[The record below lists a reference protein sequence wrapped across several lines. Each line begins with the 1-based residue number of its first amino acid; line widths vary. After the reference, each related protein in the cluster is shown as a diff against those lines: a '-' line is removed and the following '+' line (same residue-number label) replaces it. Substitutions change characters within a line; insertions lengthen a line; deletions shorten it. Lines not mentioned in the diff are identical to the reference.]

1 MFGRGEQSFDARE
14 IWLGLV
20 VLSSNIAR
28 FEQNEGMDRIPVF
41 ALPLSKDWICPLP
54 RVHAT
59 WYTLVWGLSTLGS
72 QISLNYAWPQRVP
85 IFAAE
90 IKGTAGALGAIIIR
104 NPEPVDTA
112 TPSNGSN
119 TDFVTTSRRRDEVM
133 MTNLGADQGIIYSV
147 ENPDLVIRYR
157 FFPEQLTP
165 GPTLQAFLNA
175 QTYFSWYDKSMRYVN
190 MQAFSDDR
198 RVRINV
204 HGVSSR
210 LGQIEMTWGLA
221 RIGVVAVWRALVMGY
236 SIQTES
242 FTEGQ
247 RFQSITWTYQ
257 YKGFDVGQG
266 SLSW

>member
-1 MFGRGEQSFDARE
+1 M
-14 IWLGLV
+14 
-20 VLSSNIAR
+20 AR
-28 FEQNEGMDRIPVF
+28 FYKDERMDRIPVF

-59 WYTLVWGLSTLGS
+59 WYTLVWGLVTLGS
-72 QISLNYAWPQRVP
+72 QISLNYVWPQKVP

-90 IKGTAGALGAIIIR
+90 IKGDAGALGAIIIR
-104 NPEPVDTA
+104 NPERVDTA

-119 TDFVTTSRRRDEVM
+119 TDMVTTSRRRSSVM
-133 MTNLGADQGIIYSV
+133 ISNLGADQGIIRSV

-157 FFPEQLTP
+157 FFPEQLSP

-175 QTYFSWYDKSMRYVN
+175 QTYFSWYDENMRYVN
-190 MQAFSDDR
+190 MQAFSYDR

-204 HGVSSR
+204 HGTTSG
-210 LGQIEMTWGLA
+210 LGQWEMTWGLA
-221 RIGVVAVWRALVMGY
+221 RMGLVAVWRALVMGY
-236 SIQTES
+236 NIQTES
-242 FTEGQ
+242 FTERQ

-266 SLSW
+266 SLGW